1 MVIIG
6 ITAVDNQGL
15 DTKTDQRFGRANYF
29 AVVDTANMEVRF
41 IENTAADAAS
51 GAGVGA
57 AQLIADQKVDV
68 VISRNFGP
76 KAFSGLK
83 SANIELYSFSGGT
96 IKDAVVAFNNGELK
110 KINSATHSG
119 HVG

>member
-1 MVIIG
+1 MIIG